1 MNLHIEPAGAA
12 EIPAIV
18 AVMNAAFDARFGE
31 AWTGPQLLTSLG
43 MPETWAR
50 LARDADGAPACFVLT
65 RRVLSEAEL
74 LLVAVEPGARGRGL
88 GRRLVDDSATAAR
101 ERGASRIFLEVRD
114 GNAAAI
120 GLYRAA
126 GFNIVGRR
134 PGYYA
139 GAAGARFDA
148 ITMRRDLTTDL

>member
-1 MNLHIEPAGAA
+1 MNLTIESAGAA
-12 EIPAIV
+12 EVPAIV
-18 AVMNAAFDARFGE
+18 AVMDAAFDARFGE

-50 LARDADGAPACFVLT
+50 LARNADGNAAGFVLT

-88 GRRLVDDSATAAR
+88 GRRLVDDAAAAAKA
-101 ERGASRIFLEVRD
+101 RGASRIFLEVRD
-114 GNAAAI
+114 GNDAAI
-120 GLYRAA
+120 ALYHAA
-126 GFNIVGRR
+126 GFTIVGRR

-139 GAAGARFDA
+139 GSAGVRFDA
-148 ITMRRDLTTDL
+148 ITMRRDLVADL